1 MSTQLLIVY
10 YAFFHNIGMYGII
23 AWRATYDNT
32 FCHIQKI
39 WARLFKIIN
48 KKSESVILPS
58 KIEQCYILEALTNNY
73 NILSNEFM
81 MSTNKT
87 RNKIPLLITNKTLT
101 QKSSK
106 TIAIKT
112 FIKLPAQLKTLKN
125 SEKITQT
132 N

>member
-1 MSTQLLIVY
+1 
-10 YAFFHNIGMYGII
+10 
-23 AWRATYDNT
+23 
-32 FCHIQKI
+32 
-39 WARLFKIIN
+39 
-48 KKSESVILPS
+48 
-58 KIEQCYILEALTNNY
+58 
-73 NILSNEFM
+73 M

-87 RNKIPLLITNKTLT
+87 RNKIPLLITNETLT